1 MPNQKKG
8 ANPTAGWP
16 FSMDVYIEK
25 GGLAFTI
32 KDQRYERITAMFHFC
47 NKTNVERIFDGI
59 RGIKERRGLKRSAA
73 A

>member
-1 MPNQKKG
+1 
-8 ANPTAGWP
+8 
-16 FSMDVYIEK
+16 MDVYIEK